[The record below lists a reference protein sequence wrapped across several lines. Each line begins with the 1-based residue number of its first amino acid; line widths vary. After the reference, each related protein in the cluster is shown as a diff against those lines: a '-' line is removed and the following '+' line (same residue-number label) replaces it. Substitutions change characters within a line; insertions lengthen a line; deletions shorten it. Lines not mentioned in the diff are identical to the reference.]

1 MQADPRTGPQTDPA
15 DVEEQQRQELIE
27 SMRQAN
33 SGQPRNFKE
42 DALDEKVVT
51 VEPDGTGPTST
62 GSFDTDEDKAAGSGS
77 P

>member
-1 MQADPRTGPQTDPA
+1 MQADPHTDPHT
-15 DVEEQQRQELIE
+15 DPVEDDEQQRQELLE

-42 DALDEKVVT
+42 DALDEKIVS

-62 GSFDTDEDKAAGSGS
+62 GTFDADEDKAAGSGS